1 MTKNLYWIL
10 ALVFAL
16 VMIIILLMERRNRPE
31 SVKSSMAFRM
41 LLYWT
46 TFLCSQDMLW
56 GFCFS
61 GVMKNDGMYF
71 VFSELFHFSY
81 VFTAFS
87 WFFFILTFLK
97 VKKPYNTIAMTIC
110 GLVVLAEIGLC
121 VATCFKPVLFSIQD
135 GKYVMGEYR
144 MVSFAF
150 QYFIYLLTGVAAF
163 FPLCIKGFRKSG
175 LGFKCKAVCC
185 SSVVSVFMGVFQLT
199 NPDAPFFSLGA
210 VLSSLT
216 LYVFVTTWDR
226 DMLQTSKERFLRNM
240 SHEIRTTIN
249 SIYGFAQLLSLP
261 QGMLTDKEREEY
273 GRHISNSYKMLDM
286 LLNDLMVYI
295 RSRENEFDIELEE
308 VDVASLCQDAVVAID
323 GCKPGNVD
331 IKVECHLPDGYTIRS
346 DGRRILQILQNLL
359 VNAFQFEGKGEIIL
373 KVTLEESKLLFSI
386 SDEGQG
392 SLYHLTETTSLE
404 KKKKVMPGIGL
415 RLKMGK
421 KIAKA
426 LGGRMYQDE
435 GYKEG
440 TRYVLE
446 LNIDKV

>member
-16 VMIIILLMERRNRPE
+16 VMLIILLMERRNRPE
-31 SVKSSMAFRM
+31 SVKSSIAFRM

-46 TFLCSQDMLW
+46 TYLCSQDMFW

-61 GVMKNDGMYF
+61 GVIRSDGMYF
-71 VFSELFHFSY
+71 LFSELFHFAY
-81 VFTAFS
+81 VFTAFW
-87 WFFFILTFLK
+87 WFFFVLVFLK
-97 VKKPYNTIAMTIC
+97 VKQPYNNIALSVC
-110 GLVVLAEIGLC
+110 GLLVLAEVGLC
-121 VATCFKPVLFSIQD
+121 VTNCFKPVLFSIHD
-135 GKYVMGEYR
+135 GEYVMGEYR
-144 MVSFAF
+144 MESFSF
-150 QYFIYLLTGVAAF
+150 QFLIYLLTGIAAVIL
-163 FPLCIKGFRKSG
+163 LCNMEIRKSE

-199 NPDAPFFSLGA
+199 TPDAPFFSLGA

-226 DMLQTSKERFLRNM
+226 DMLQSSKERFLRNM

-261 QGMLTDKEREEY
+261 QGMLADKEREEY

-295 RSRENEFDIELEE
+295 RSRENGYGIEVGE
-308 VDVASLCQDAVVAID
+308 VEVASLCHDAVLAVD
-323 GCKPGNVD
+323 GCKPDNVD
-331 IKVECHLPDGYTIRS
+331 IKMECHLPDGYTIRS

-359 VNAFQFEGKGEIIL
+359 VNACQFEGKGEIIL
-373 KVTLEESKLLFSI
+373 KVTLEADKLLFTI

-392 SLYHLTETTSLE
+392 SLYHLEGPTYQE

-415 RLKMGK
+415 RLKMGTE
-421 KIAKA
+421 IAKM

-446 LNIDKV
+446 LNIEKE